1 MVEKSCKDNK
11 ELSVQT
17 LRAIVRLTRMSSSLL
32 ATLAIFLPL
41 LARTRN
47 LGFSLGSAIPLL
59 FIGMCTFIANDLED
73 LEKDQLIHP
82 ERPLPARDLTAEV
95 AAILYF
101 ASLGMALLS
110 IRHFVAQD
118 IAFWY
123 YFLAILSV
131 SYVYIIDG
139 LPIIKTAYVAAAS
152 SIPVLIIARMYSNE
166 PKLFVMAG
174 SVFLF
179 TLGREICGDILD
191 RDGDSVTYLNRFK
204 PVSLAAFAFVVQ
216 GTGLVLLASQ
226 IDNRGEAVDVL
237 AMTFILALAGVYW
250 FKLEEYK
257 QSMLLM
263 KIQLFVGLYLLI

>member
-1 MVEKSCKDNK
+1 
-11 ELSVQT
+11 
-17 LRAIVRLTRMSSSLL
+17 MSSSLL
-32 ATLAIFLPL
+32 AALAIFLPL

-82 ERPLPARDLTAEV
+82 ERPLPARDLAAEL
-95 AAILYF
+95 AATLYF
-101 ASLGMALLS
+101 VSLGLALFS
-110 IRHFVAQD
+110 TRHFVAQD

-152 SIPVLIIARMYSNE
+152 SIPVLIIARMYPNE
-166 PKLFVMAG
+166 PKLYVIAG

-179 TLGREICGDILD
+179 TLGREICGDIQD
-191 RDGDSVTYLNRFK
+191 RAGDTVTYLHRFK
-204 PVSLAAFAFVVQ
+204 PVSLAVFSFVVQ
-216 GTGLVLLASQ
+216 GIGMVLLASQ
-226 IDNRGEAVDVL
+226 IDSRGEAIDVF
-237 AMTFILALAGVYW
+237 AMTLILALAGVYW
-250 FKLEEYK
+250 FKLARYK
-257 QSMLLM
+257 QSTLLM